1 VAPRFSES
9 SQLTQFSELSLAAPI
24 LKALAEADYEAAT
37 PIQAQVIP
45 AMTDGHDVLGVA
57 QTGTGKTAA
66 FVLPLLQK
74 IVDNAA
80 HPVPKGCSALILA
93 PTREL
98 ASQIADSIKVY
109 GRHIRHSRTVIVG
122 GAKPGPQIRA
132 MARGIDIVVATPGR
146 LMDHMQSGA
155 IRLDQTHTVVLDEAD
170 QMMDL
175 GFLPAIRKILAR
187 TSKDRQTVLLSAT
200 MPKQIRSLAKDFL
213 SDPVEVS
220 VAPQSTPIER
230 IEQKVLLVQQPQKG
244 RALLDILKN
253 NEVKSAIVFTRT
265 KRGADKVNRMLQQA
279 DIQSEALHGNKS
291 QGQRTRALN
300 GFREGRISI
309 LVATDIAARGIDVD
323 GITHVFNYELPN
335 IPESYVHR
343 IGRTARAGKSGIAIS
358 FCDSGERDYLRD
370 IERLI
375 GMRLLN
381 ADDDADLEKRAPSSL
396 KGRGGQKSGSKS
408 KSPSKGKR
416 PNKPKARAAAP
427 AYPEGQRETVRGN
440 TDGAG
445 GRARRVE
452 GTQEGGRRTES
463 AGKPRRPARSSK
475 PNSAAGEGRSS
486 EGRSNEGRPS
496 HKGRTEGKS
505 RAGAGR
511 SGAGRPDSNRS
522 EGGRDA
528 SRGDTRTRAGEG
540 RPAGGRGKPGGR
552 KPSAAGK
559 PKSAGGRPAGPGGPK
574 GGSRRPTRPAVAR

>member
-1 VAPRFSES
+1 MAPRFSES
-9 SQLTQFSELSLAAPI
+9 SQLTQFSELSLAKPI

-45 AMTDGHDVLGVA
+45 AMTGGRDVLGVA
-57 QTGTGKTAA
+57 QTGTGKTAS

-74 IVDNAA
+74 IAENSAQ
-80 HPVPKGCSALILA
+80 PVPKGCSALILA

-132 MARGIDIVVATPGR
+132 MARGVDIVVATPGR

-155 IRLDQTHTVVLDEAD
+155 VRLDQTHTVVLDEAD

-200 MPKQIRSLAKDFL
+200 MPKQIRSLAQDFL

-230 IEQKVLLVQQPQKG
+230 IQQKVLLVQQPQKA

-253 NEVKSAIVFTRT
+253 NDVESAIIFTRT

-279 DIQSEALHGNKS
+279 DIESEALHGNKS

-300 GFREGRISI
+300 GFREGRINI

-323 GITHVFNYELPN
+323 GVTHVFNYELPN

-358 FCDSGERDYLRD
+358 FCDSGEREYLRD

-375 GMRLLN
+375 GMRLVD
-381 ADDDADLEKRAPSSL
+381 ADDDDDPDTRAPSSL
-396 KGRGGQKSGSKS
+396 KGRGGQKSRGKS
-408 KSPSKGKR
+408 KGPARAKR
-416 PNKPKARAAAP
+416 PHKPKARSAAP
-427 AYPEGQRETVRGN
+427 AYPEGEREAARG
-440 TDGAG
+440 TAEGASRGGAG
-445 GRARRVE
+445 GRARRVD
-452 GTQEGGRRTES
+452 GAAEGGRRTEK
-463 AGKPRRPARSSK
+463 AGKPRRQGAGNK
-475 PNSAAGEGRSS
+475 PNRSAGGGRSADTRSGEGRA
-486 EGRSNEGRPS
+486 NDGRPGQ
-496 HKGRTEGKS
+496 KGRPERKKRS
-505 RAGAGR
+505 DAG
-511 SGAGRPDSNRS
+511 RS
-522 EGGRDA
+522 EGGR
-528 SRGDTRTRAGEG
+528 SDTRARTGEG
-540 RPAGGRGKPGGR
+540 KPAGSRGKPGGR
-552 KPSAAGK
+552 KPSTGGK
-559 PKSAGGRPAGPGGPK
+559 PKAGGRVGGPGGQK
-574 GGSRRPTRPAVAR
+574 GGSRRPTRSTPAR